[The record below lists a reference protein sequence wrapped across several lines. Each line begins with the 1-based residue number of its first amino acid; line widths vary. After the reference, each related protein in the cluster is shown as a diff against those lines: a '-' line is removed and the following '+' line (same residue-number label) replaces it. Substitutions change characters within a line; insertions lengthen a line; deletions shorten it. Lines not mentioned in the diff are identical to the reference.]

1 MTDLLRGREP
11 QRLRPPTARL
21 SDHAAAVLRL
31 HLTYAWRH
39 RRPLSLGQPT
49 RFTELVQRRK
59 LIDRDARLPGL
70 IDKVGVKRF
79 VADRLGPEW
88 VTPTLW
94 TGTRLPAAAEWAY
107 PFVVKSRHG
116 CNQRRFVRDEDHD
129 WPATR
134 RAAATWM
141 RSHYGFWLDEW
152 GYRDVPRGLLV
163 EPFVGPA
170 TRLPVDY
177 KLFVFHGRVEAVQVH
192 LDREHDHRWIVFD
205 RDWRR
210 LSPGRG
216 EPRPPA
222 SLAAMIRGAEAL
234 GRDFDFVRVDFY
246 DAQPTPRFGEMTFY
260 PGSGLEPVRPAALD
274 RHFGRLWLRP
284 PGGPAAA

>member
-11 QRLRPPTARL
+11 LRHRPPAARL
-21 SDHAAAVLRL
+21 SDHAAAVVRL

-39 RRPLSLGQPT
+39 QRPLSLAQPT
-49 RFTELVQRRK
+49 RFTELIQRRK

-70 IDKVGVKRF
+70 IDKVCVKRF

-94 TGTRLPAAAEWAY
+94 SGTQLPAVASWTY

-116 CNQRRFVRDEDHD
+116 CNQRRFVRDDRHD

-134 RAAATWM
+134 RAAAAWM
-141 RSHYGFWLDEW
+141 RSRYGFWLDEW

-163 EPFVGPA
+163 EPFVGPGA
-170 TRLPVDY
+170 ALPVDY

-205 RDWRR
+205 PGWRR
-210 LSPGRG
+210 LSPAGG
-216 EPRPPA
+216 GDPQPPA
-222 SLAAMIRGAEAL
+222 GLGAMIRGAEAL
-234 GRDFDFVRVDFY
+234 ASGFDFVRIDFY
-246 DAQPTPRFGEMTFY
+246 DSQPTPRFGEMTFY

-274 RHFGRLWLRP
+274 RHFGRLWLQQS
-284 PGGPAAA
+284 